1 MKPTPAK
8 SPLPGVDQRFLLHI
22 PVIFAVLCG
31 VLGVVYAIIVPPL
44 QVPDESLHFF
54 RAYGLSEGQFV
65 APALTPIPASV
76 AAFTHRFPPH
86 VENVGRITAGEL
98 SDALRDPLNPSD
110 QVMVPDPNANVNPW
124 IPYLPSATLILFARV
139 LHASPLAVCYLGRLG
154 NLAAYVF
161 LTWLALRILPA
172 GHLVLFTVALMP
184 MTLHQAA
191 SLSWDSIAFGIAFLF
206 CAVVL
211 QARQNSRP
219 LDYRYCCILWL
230 GVLVLSV
237 CKLDFALLP
246 LLLLI
251 RGKQYRS
258 RQTQVSFLLI
268 CALSA
273 FAINAFWQHL
283 NRENFLL
290 YKEFIS
296 AQNHTNLPDNIWYLY
311 YNTGY
316 VINALG
322 RSVAQNGFLYLTQFV
337 GTFGW
342 LTVKLPPFVVWLYVA
357 QMLLVGLAGL
367 SDFRISRIERG
378 IVAGVVIMGC
388 FGATLATWLWTPD
401 FYIKDAI
408 LHNVGTLWGIQGRYY
423 ILFAFAAILLLSNRA
438 LRLRPFWLGI
448 SAVLVIL
455 FANGVAIAQIKQTYY
470 APVAQALEPLKSDQ
484 PGK

>member
-8 SPLPGVDQRFLLHI
+8 SLDVDQRFLLHI
-22 PVIFAVLCG
+22 PIIFVFLCG

-44 QVPDESLHFF
+44 QVPDEFLHFF

-86 VENVGRITAGEL
+86 LENVGKITAGEL
-98 SDALRDPLNPSD
+98 SGALRDPLNPSD
-110 QVMVPDPNANVNPW
+110 QVMVPNPGMNVNTW
-124 IPYLPSATLILFARV
+124 IPYVPSATLILLARA
-139 LHASPLAVCYLGRLG
+139 LQASPLAICYLGRLA
-154 NLAAYVF
+154 NLAGYVF
-161 LTWLALRILPA
+161 LTWLALRILPS

-206 CAVVL
+206 CALVL
-211 QARQNSRP
+211 RARRTSNP
-219 LDYRYCCILWL
+219 LSHRYCCILWL

-237 CKLDFALLP
+237 SKLDFALLP

-251 RGKQYRS
+251 GGKQFGS
-258 RQTQVSFLLI
+258 RRTQVSYLLI

-273 FAINAFWQHL
+273 LGMNAFWQYL
-283 NRENFLL
+283 NRENYLL
-290 YKEFIS
+290 FKEFVS
-296 AQNHTNLPDNIWYLY
+296 AQYHTNLPDNIWYLY

-316 VINALG
+316 YLNAVW
-322 RSVAQNGFLYLTQFV
+322 RSVVQTGFLHLTEFV

-342 LTVKLPPFVVWLYVA
+342 LAVKLPPVVVWLYVA
-357 QMLLVGLAGL
+357 QMLLVGLTGL
-367 SDFRISRIERG
+367 SDFRISWIERG
-378 IVAGVVIMGC
+378 IVAGVVMMGC
-388 FGATLATWLWTPD
+388 FGAMLAMWLQTPE

-408 LHNVGTLWGIQGRYY
+408 LHNVGTLYGIQGRHY
-423 ILFAFAAILLLSNRA
+423 IPFAFPAILLLSSRA
-438 LRLRPFWLGI
+438 IRVRPLWLGV
-448 SAVLVIL
+448 SAVAVIL
-455 FANGVAIAQIKQTYY
+455 FANGVGIAKIKQAYY
-470 APVAQALEPLKSDQ
+470 GPVAQVVEPVKPDQ